1 VGMFLGVNVYKT
13 FKCVEEQMPYYNVQG
28 SKSEI
33 FKNYGSLI

>member
-13 FKCVEEQMPYYNVQG
+13 FKCGEEQVPYYNVQS

-33 FKNYGSLI
+33 S